1 MDYFYPQPEQALVED
16 RADTP
21 TEQASQAAATQHS
34 RTGGL
39 VDPAMRAQ
47 EVADLK
53 VALASPDRLRIDA
66 PRVAGS
72 INLRGGVIDDVR
84 GLGLM
89 IAVELGGPCT
99 GLVAEGLD
107 AGVLINV
114 TKDNTVRLLPPLTLT
129 DQQADELV
137 ALVSGVIGGFAGNPV
152 EA

>member
-1 MDYFYPQPEQALVED
+1 VLDSLIDDGLIERAEQLG
-16 RADTP
+16 
-21 TEQASQAAATQHS
+21 H
-34 RTGGL
+34 
-39 VDPAMRAQ
+39 
-47 EVADLK
+47 
-53 VALASPDRLRIDA
+53 RI
-66 PRVAGS
+66 VAGLQTALKGNNHVVD
-72 INLRGGVIDDVR
+72 IRGK
-84 GLGLM
+84 GLM
-89 IAVELGGPCT
+89 IAVELGRPCT